1 MGNAGLTYKL
11 MTDHGEFKK
20 EEINMS
26 VITDI
31 IYGFEPDY
39 EDFIVLEPSLP
50 LDNSIYLQAATEGK
64 GMIGFVVEIRF
75 VYADDSFKHY
85 DYKTT
90 DKGEIVRMFL
100 EYWGAQKL
108 PDHSQWND
116 ITSTF
121 T

>member
-1 MGNAGLTYKL
+1 MGKAGLTYKL
-11 MTDHGEFKK
+11 ITDHAEFKK
-20 EEINMS
+20 EEINTS
-26 VITDI
+26 LITDI
-31 IYGFEPDY
+31 IYGFEPEY
-39 EDFIVLEPSLP
+39 EDFIVLEPSFP
-50 LDNSIYLQAATEGK
+50 LENSIYLQAATEGE
-64 GMIGFVVEIRF
+64 GISGFVVEIRF

-108 PDHSQWND
+108 PDLSQWND

-121 T
+121 A

>member
-1 MGNAGLTYKL
+1 MGKLGIAYRLETDGAVYKN
-11 MTDHGEFKK
+11 ESV
-20 EEINMS
+20 EAS

-31 IYGFEPDY
+31 IHGFDPNW
-39 EDFIVLEPSLP
+39 EDFIVLEPSMP
-50 LDNSIYLQAATEGK
+50 LENSIYLQAATEGE
-64 GMIGFVVEIRF
+64 GMSGFVVEIRF

-108 PDHSQWND
+108 PDLSQWND

-121 T
+121 A